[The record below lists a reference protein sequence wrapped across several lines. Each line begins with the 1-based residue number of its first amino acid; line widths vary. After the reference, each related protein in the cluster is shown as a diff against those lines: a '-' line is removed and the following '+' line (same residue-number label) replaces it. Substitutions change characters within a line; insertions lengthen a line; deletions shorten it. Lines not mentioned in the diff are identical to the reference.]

1 MCRGLDEATGEPE
14 ALAPLLAAACGGVL
28 LPGWLPLSAG
38 QVGPALD
45 LPPQVLVGNPWCWL
59 LGK

>member
-1 MCRGLDEATGEPE
+1 MNWKPW
-14 ALAPLLAAACGGVL
+14 PLSLLLHVAGIL

-45 LPPQVLVGNPWCWL
+45 LPLQVLVGNPWCWL